1 MFKMFSGNNKGS
13 KPNASSKT
21 TLNKSEGSKNSKPI
35 DKHSNVK
42 KNKSTSKSHKTNL
55 ANKKVNNDL
64 ASNSQPKKEEF
75 GAKKDIKIVRDV
87 KSDEGVNKGSSS
99 GATTLT
105 KVPSNRI
112 FRLEANESQ
121 IKEILAF
128 QGEVLTNGKGDL
140 SITEAQKQVI
150 AILND
155 GTIIVSKGDPLNP
168 NIISVKSLAKKL
180 GIKIRRELAVDL
192 DVIRKVYE
200 NADRRE
206 GGTERST
213 DAAKMQ
219 RDFIELIR
227 QAAVERCSD
236 IHILLQRFEAIVK
249 IRSDGVMRTFK
260 QLPADYASDLLASSF
275 AMADASDPSY
285 KPYDYQGARISET
298 TAALPPGIQAVR
310 LQFNPLP
317 NGGRYL
323 IARLLYAQASESGK
337 DIDALGYSDVHI
349 RDIKTMR
356 RKPFGIN
363 VISGPTGSGKSTTLQ
378 VALTALMEA
387 KRFQV
392 NVITIEDPPEYVIA
406 GAAQLPVTNAETD
419 EERNEK
425 FRQAISASLRSDPDI
440 IMIGE
445 IRDKASSTL
454 AFAAAMTGHQVWA
467 SLHSNDAIS
476 ILDRFR
482 DQGIELYKLADP
494 TLVTGLVGQRLLRA
508 LCSSCKIPLKDVL
521 AYKDERLIDKDI
533 ISGLNKSIG
542 DEYFDTI
549 YVANEN
555 GCDECKKG
563 YAGRTVV
570 AECINPDFGF
580 MKHIIE
586 NDKVGAYKYW
596 LDNLEGLN
604 MLEHA
609 IQKMLLGQA
618 DPRDVED
625 RVGMLTDFDQT
636 RKEHV
641 FNQIGIE
648 IKKREGEL

>member
-1 MFKMFSGNNKGS
+1 MFNKLIGGKNN
-13 KPNASSKT
+13 
-21 TLNKSEGSKNSKPI
+21 KNSKE
-35 DKHSNVK
+35 VK
-42 KNKSTSKSHKTNL
+42 QNKNASTSQSSSLKKPENRKTVNGKKKLQNNKSDKPIKNTSNQDITKKHEGKKISKS
-55 ANKKVNNDL
+55 
-64 ASNSQPKKEEF
+64 ASSF
-75 GAKKDIKIVRDV
+75 GAT
-87 KSDEGVNKGSSS
+87 E
-99 GATTLT
+99 LT
-105 KVPSNRI
+105 KVSPNKV

-121 IKEILAF
+121 VKELLAY
-128 QGEVLTNGKGDL
+128 QGEVLTSGKGD
-140 SITEAQKQVI
+140 IPVTEAQKQVA
-150 AILND
+150 AILDN
-155 GTIIVSKGDPLNP
+155 GTMIVSKGDPLNP
-168 NIISVKSLAKKL
+168 NVVSLKTLAKRM
-180 GIKIRRELAVDL
+180 GVKIIRELTVDL

-200 NADRRE
+200 NSDRRE
-206 GGTERST
+206 GGEERGN

-219 RDFIELIR
+219 RDFIELLR
-227 QAAVERCSD
+227 QAAVERASD
-236 IHILLQRFEAIVK
+236 IHVLLHRFEAIVK
-249 IRSDGVMRTFK
+249 IRADGVMRTFK
-260 QLPADYASDLLASSF
+260 QLPADYASDLLAASF

-298 TAALPPGIQAVR
+298 TAALPVGIQAVR

-323 IARLLYAQASESGK
+323 IARLLYAQASETGK

-349 RDIKTMR
+349 RDIKRMR

-363 VISGPTGSGKSTTLQ
+363 IISGPTGSGKSTTLQ

-392 NVITIEDPPEYVIA
+392 NVITIEDPPEYVIS

-482 DQGIELYKLADP
+482 DQGIELYKLADY
-494 TLVTGLVGQRLLRA
+494 TLITGLVGQRLLRA
-508 LCSSCKIPLKDVL
+508 LCPHCKLPLNDVL
-521 AYKDERLIDKDI
+521 AFEDNRLIDEDI
-533 ISGLNKSIG
+533 VNGLYQKIG
-542 DEYFDTI
+542 EEHFEHI

-570 AECINPDFGF
+570 AECINPDPGF
-580 MKHIIE
+580 MKFIIE
-586 NDKVGAYKYW
+586 NDKMGAYNYW
-596 LDNLEGLN
+596 LENLDGLN

-609 IQKMLLGQA
+609 VQKMLMGVA

-625 RVGMLTDFDQT
+625 RVGMLSDFNLD
-636 RKEHV
+636 RKKHV
-641 FNQIGIE
+641 FSQVGINIE
-648 IKKREGEL
+648 TKNEEK

>member
-1 MFKMFSGNNKGS
+1 MFNFRKNKKNIEKDLPSVDKNAKAKSSSFGEKSVKS
-13 KPNASSKT
+13 KEA
-21 TLNKSEGSKNSKPI
+21 KSQDSKNSNNQSSSEK
-35 DKHSNVK
+35 VVGEK
-42 KNKSTSKSHKTNL
+42 KMI
-55 ANKKVNNDL
+55 
-64 ASNSQPKKEEF
+64 QPKKPSN
-75 GAKKDIKIVRDV
+75 ATDLPKV
-87 KSDEGVNKGSSS
+87 SSS
-99 GATTLT
+99 
-105 KVPSNRI
+105 RI

-121 IKEILAF
+121 VKEILAF
-128 QGEVLTNGKGDL
+128 QGEVLTTGKGDMKL
-140 SITEAQKQVI
+140 TDIQKQVI

-155 GTIIVSKGDPLNP
+155 GTAIVSKGDPLNP
-168 NIISVKSLAKKL
+168 NIVAVKSLAKKM
-180 GIKIRRELAVDL
+180 GIQIRRELAVDL
-192 DVIRKVYE
+192 DVIRKVYD
-200 NADRRE
+200 NAERRS
-206 GGTERST
+206 GGEERVN

-219 RDFIELIR
+219 RDFIELVR
-227 QAAVERCSD
+227 QAAVERASD
-236 IHILLQRFEAIVK
+236 IHVLLQRFEAVVR

-260 QLPADYASDLLASSF
+260 QFPADYAADLLAASF

-298 TAALPPGIQAVR
+298 TSALPPGVQAVR

-323 IARLLYAQASESGK
+323 IARLLYAQASSEGK
-337 DIDALGYSDVHI
+337 DIDSLGYADVHI

-363 VISGPTGSGKSTTLQ
+363 IISGPTGSGKSTTLQ
-378 VALTALMEA
+378 VALSALMEA
-387 KRFQV
+387 KKFQV

-445 IRDKASSTL
+445 IRDKASSSL

-482 DQGIELYKLADP
+482 DQGVELYKLCDY
-494 TLVTGLVGQRLLRA
+494 TLMTGLVGQRLLRA
-508 LCSSCKIPLKDVL
+508 LCQHCKMPLKDVL
-521 AYKDERLIDKDI
+521 TYEDDRIIDGDTLE
-533 ISGLNKSIG
+533 GLYRYIG
-542 DEYFDTI
+542 AEYFDHI
-549 YVANEN
+549 YVANNN
-555 GCDECKKG
+555 GCEHCKKG

-570 AECINPDFGF
+570 AECIVPDAGF
-580 MKHIIE
+580 MKHIFDNNKAE
-586 NDKVGAYKYW
+586 AYQYW
-596 LDNLEGLN
+596 LDNLEGLS

-609 IQKMLLGQA
+609 IQKMLTGNS

-625 RVGMLTDFDQT
+625 RVGMLSDFDQK
-636 RKEHV
+636 RKKHV
-641 FNQIGIE
+641 FSLIGVDYIE
-648 IKKREGEL
+648 NNIQEDL